1 MPNVEG
7 RISGIPVTDE
17 LRRRF
22 EAEISETLRETISQ
36 AFPTEIGYA
45 AGSREWETCRQ
56 VTYEIMPGWTWV
68 SVFNQDWA
76 MGGKRVG
83 DDQIAAYFQILVLE
97 NALWEDW
104 RQACVTAVRKVADRI
119 LGEAGKPVHIFVSII
134 EGPVDMSLPS
144 HLFSGLL
151 NGERYKL
158 LQPAEIVEWMKAET
172 ASRLAQSAAA

>member
-17 LRRRF
+17 LRRRL
-22 EAEISETLRETISQ
+22 EAEISETLRETISR

-45 AGSREWETCRQ
+45 PGSREFETCRQ

-68 SVFNQDWA
+68 SVYNQDWA

-83 DDQIAAYFQILVLE
+83 DEAIAAYFQILVLE
-97 NALWEDW
+97 NALWEEW
-104 RQACVTAVRKVADRI
+104 RQACVTAVRRVADRI

-134 EGPVDMSLPS
+134 EGPVDMSLPVE
-144 HLFSGLL
+144 LFSGLL
-151 NGERYKL
+151 KGERHKL
-158 LQPAEIVEWMKAET
+158 LKPDEIVEWMKGET
-172 ASRLAQSAAA
+172 AARMAQRSAA